1 MLALVESPGD
11 LVTQILLQRN
21 AARLGLGRRV
31 PSEGEHRSSQQREC
45 LSGSSAVIMLT
56 PRALDDTTCAVGWT

>member
-31 PSEGEHRSSQQREC
+31 RSEGEHRRREC

>member
-21 AARLGLGRRV
+21 AARRGL
-31 PSEGEHRSSQQREC
+31 
-45 LSGSSAVIMLT
+45 
-56 PRALDDTTCAVGWT
+56 